1 MRTLLLT
8 LVTGLALSLPASAGK
23 KDTKSEACV
32 RTKVWDGYSEGWGI
46 RSLTSA
52 EIKTRKTKNYLVTLY
67 KGNEYQVV
75 TCGDKSIENLDV
87 LLYDTN
93 GNVLSRDTTSDR
105 EPKITFAPEH
115 TGSYYVVLYLREA
128 KSARIDAADVA
139 MALVYK

>member
-8 LVTGLALSLPASAGK
+8 LVTGLVLLARFRRQ
-23 KDTKSEACV
+23 ERHQV
-32 RTKVWDGYSEGWGI
+32 RGLRSNQGRGRII
-46 RSLTSA
+46 RRMGHSVPHLR

-75 TCGDKSIENLDV
+75 TCGDKIENLDV

-93 GNVLSRDTTSDR
+93 GNVLSDTTSDR